1 MYNRLSLW
9 KMINT
14 CGCVDFPRLLNF
26 MVISLTVT
34 FHLNIYLI
42 GRVHCSGEANP
53 TILSDCVNMNR
64 YHCSF
69 LLKSI
74 PRMGYKHNL
83 NSNRPN
89 FLTQALPLVHWHLLS
104 PPPQDGTPETVQSLD
119 HKMYRFPGVQ

>member
-1 MYNRLSLW
+1 
-9 KMINT
+9 
-14 CGCVDFPRLLNF
+14 

-64 YHCSF
+64 YHYSF
-69 LLKSI
+69 LLKLI